1 MILFKNINLRKK
13 VLKSKRLFQY
23 QRQNIY
29 TLMNQG
35 IDVDWIV
42 DSLDFASKQQIDMF
56 IKYAQKGFT
65 FSPYSMKI
73 FKDCDLDETELTLYT
88 LMNRSKI
95 DLDWFRDHLTLYK
108 DVHEI
113 RLVFEAIVK
122 GVNRELFEKYHYD
135 VHALKAIIH
144 AVDTGIKD
152 LWFAEKYQDES
163 IIQSI
168 THFERMCSVP
178 KELLEKIDFNQYSYS
193 QYTYFG
199 RILSKKGD
207 SILPYL
213 LPYKTP
219 MYFRTMRGFL
229 MDSIKDYGIHF
240 DKFINGV
247 YTMDQAS
254 WITDIIS
261 EYSDCRDLTL
271 FLTTDLTSWTPDVL
285 EGYYTMLQSPYVPH
299 QEYLKLID
307 ALGKDRLEKFDSEF
321 FEIVNKFLQWKR
333 YIIVKN
339 IFRKSGYTN
348 ESLYQLYLL
357 TRENQKIDEIE
368 FTPLIES
375 SVEKIYEI
383 RMYCKRHA
391 YVDDDIMMMLCGY
404 NVEQIR
410 GM

>member
-1 MILFKNINLRKK
+1 MNLFKNINLRKK

-23 QRQNIY
+23 QRQAIY

-42 DSLDFASKQQIDMF
+42 NSLDFASKQQIDIF
-56 IKYAQKGFT
+56 IKYAQKDFD

-73 FKDCDLDETELTLYT
+73 FKDCDSDETELTMYT

-95 DLDWFRDHLTLYK
+95 DLDWFKDHLTLYK

-135 VHALKAIIH
+135 AHALEAIIH
-144 AVDTGIKD
+144 ACEGGIND

-163 IIQSI
+163 IISSI
-168 THFERMCSVP
+168 AHFEKKYGVP
-178 KELLEKIDFNQYSYS
+178 KEILEKIDFNQYSYS
-193 QYTYFG
+193 QYSYFG
-199 RILSKKGD
+199 KILSRMGD
-207 SILPYL
+207 SVLPYL
-213 LPYKTP
+213 VPYKTP
-219 MYFRTMRGFL
+219 TYFMIMRGFL
-229 MDSIKDYGIHF
+229 VDSVKNSGGQFDRFVSGI
-240 DKFINGV
+240 
-247 YTMDQAS
+247 YTIDQAE
-254 WITDIIS
+254 WVQQILA
-261 EYSDCRDLTL
+261 EYSDCRDLSE
-271 FLTTDLTSWTPDVL
+271 FINTDLSNWTPTVI
-285 EGYYTMLQSPYVPH
+285 EGYYYMLEYGESPY
-299 QEYLKLID
+299 QEYLKLIA
-307 ALGKDRLEKFDSEF
+307 ALSKERLKKFDSEF
-321 FEIVNKFLQWKR
+321 FEIVNKFLQWKQ

-339 IFRKSGYTN
+339 IFRRSGYTN

-368 FTPLIES
+368 FTPLVES

-404 NVEQIR
+404 TVEQIR
-410 GM
+410 DM